1 MQRLSPPLG
10 ACLLALA
17 VLATSG
23 CKAPVAEDQNA
34 NAGPKAEAEGGGP
47 TLSGVVPADVQ
58 LPSDIGPNDQVRIRP
73 NFDDFSWRTFI
84 ALNWPVASGQRGV
97 PQDPGSSTALLN
109 AGASYGTVWDSYRT
123 AEDLYVTGRPVA
135 WQGDSATPTPCPS
148 TSAGGEP
155 LIKLTKMAS
164 GLSDLNQ
171 AFSFPLVDQNG
182 KYVRYE
188 IYFNQAQY
196 DALRGSD
203 ADPATWLYR
212 LKQRNAFEQKN
223 GYISL
228 PMATSSPYAEGA
240 TMVKAAWRE
249 MVPADD
255 AARYYTRQATIYD
268 TSGATPVC
276 RNATV
281 GLIGLHIARKLSD
294 FPQWVWSSFEHI
306 DNVPLDDGSLPPGRM
321 SLNNGKPTPAT
332 QDGFSQPPPGKLP
345 IANPAPVQVT
355 RVNPIPTTPA
365 KVPGQTWPNGAGST
379 VDLNNA
385 YRSALKGSVWANYQL
400 VITQWPFNAVPQ
412 NQFKPK
418 EAGGV
423 YPQDAGGP
431 FPTYDAVNTSLETY
445 LQARGPAIGAG
456 GNSCM
461 QCHYGA
467 GREDFSW
474 SLRRRPK

>member
-1 MQRLSPPLG
+1 MAACKGAVDSPD
-10 ACLLALA
+10 
-17 VLATSG
+17 S
-23 CKAPVAEDQNA
+23 AEA
-34 NAGPKAEAEGGGP
+34 NASGNAAQPASGIV
-47 TLSGVVPADVQ
+47 LSGTVPADVV
-58 LPSDIGPNDQVRIRP
+58 LPQNIGANDQLKIRP

-84 ALNWPVASGQRGV
+84 ALNWPVDPGQRGA
-97 PQDPGSSTALLN
+97 PKDPNSAAAFLN
-109 AGASYGTVWDSYRT
+109 AGASYATVWDSYRT
-123 AEDLYVTGRPVA
+123 AEDLYVTGRPIEWNGA
-135 WQGDSATPTPCPS
+135 GSTPTPCS
-148 TSAGGEP
+148 AAGGGVEP

-164 GLSDLNQ
+164 SLSDLNQ

-188 IYFNQAQY
+188 IYFNQVQY
-196 DALRGSD
+196 DALRGTD
-203 ADPATWLYR
+203 DPTTWLYR
-212 LKQRNAFEQKN
+212 LKQRNAAEQKN

-228 PMATSSPYAEGA
+228 PMAASSPYAEGA

-255 AARYYTRQATIYD
+255 IKRYYTRQAVIYD
-268 TSGATPVC
+268 TSGQQPVC

-306 DNVPLDDGSLPPGRM
+306 DNVPFDDGSLPPGRM
-321 SLNNGKPTPAT
+321 SLNNGKPTPVT
-332 QDGFSQPPPGKLP
+332 QDGYSQPPPGKLP
-345 IANPAPVQVT
+345 VANPAPVQVT

-379 VDLNNA
+379 VDVNNA
-385 YRSALKGSVWANYQL
+385 YRAAVQGSVWANYQL
-400 VITQWPFNAVPQ
+400 VITQWPFDAVTPPTP
-412 NQFKPK
+412 FKPK

-431 FPTYDAVNTSLETY
+431 FPLYDAVNTALETY
-445 LQARGPAIGAG
+445 LQARGPAVGAG